1 MQDQSQAKVPARK
14 VQAEV
19 PASPRPRPRAKPKPA
34 HPKMP
39 KILVRWCVTTAVT
52 KDITQTNA
60 PSQRRREAMPDPR
73 LQIPHGHLHHLRAAE
88 AHPTEAQ
95 AVKVDL

>member
-1 MQDQSQAKVPARK
+1 MQVHLQANVPAKK

-19 PASPRPRPRAKPKPA
+19 PASPRPRPRAKPKPV

-39 KILVRWCVTTAVT
+39 KISVRWCVTTAVP

-60 PSQRRREAMPDPR
+60 PSQRRREAMQDR
-73 LQIPHGHLHHLRAAE
+73 
-88 AHPTEAQ
+88 
-95 AVKVDL
+95 